1 MPQLDVTMWPPQLFW
16 LAVSFL
22 ALYFAVSKVII
33 PRTGSAIEARKDTI
47 EGDLA
52 AAVSAKSESEAALK
66 AYEASLAD
74 ARGKASA
81 HALETRNRIGAE
93 MDAAR
98 HKLDAELAAKASA
111 ADKAIQ
117 AAKAKALGSVE
128 EIASELAVNIVA
140 ELSGAKATKAAA
152 AAAVTKAAK

>member
-22 ALYFAVSKVII
+22 ALYFIVSRIII
-33 PRTGSAIEARKDTI
+33 PGTGGAIEARKNTI

-52 AAVSAKSESEAALK
+52 AAVSAKSQSEAALK
-66 AYEASLAD
+66 AYEASLAG
-74 ARGKASA
+74 ARAKASA
-81 HALETRNRIGAE
+81 HALEARNRIGAE
-93 MDAAR
+93 TDQAR

-117 AAKAKALGSVE
+117 AAKAKALGNVE
-128 EIASELAVNIVA
+128 EIAGELAASIVA
-140 ELSGAKATKAAA
+140 ELSGASVTKTAA
-152 AAAVTKAAK
+152 AAAVAKAAK